1 MTWQVC
7 DVARVFGR
15 VRDAN
20 SVVTKTMVPTNS
32 RPGHLG
38 EAVTP
43 ADVHAQPADGLRVD
57 AAPYTPSN
65 GLPVQSHV
73 THLTCNALSGDM
85 GVEF

>member
-65 GLPVQSHV
+65 GLPVQPQIERV
-73 THLTCNALSGDM
+73 RVYG
-85 GVEF
+85 